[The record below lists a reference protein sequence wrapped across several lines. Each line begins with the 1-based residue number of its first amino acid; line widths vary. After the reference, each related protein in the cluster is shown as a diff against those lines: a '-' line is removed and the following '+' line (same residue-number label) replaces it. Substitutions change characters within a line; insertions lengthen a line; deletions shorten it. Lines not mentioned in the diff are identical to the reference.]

1 MTHKSIKHLI
11 TLAMFTTIALVIFV
25 IEAQIP
31 IPIPIPG
38 IKLGLAN
45 VITLL
50 VLVKYSAKDAL
61 IVLFMRIFL
70 GTLFTGQIVSFL
82 YSISGGLLCF
92 IGMLLLIH
100 LLNKKNLWFVSIIG
114 ALLHNIGQTI
124 AAIIVM
130 QSVQVVYYLPFLA
143 LSGCISG
150 LFTGLVAESIVKHE
164 KKANN
169 NSKK

>member
-82 YSISGGLLCF
+82 YSISGGILCF

>member
-38 IKLGLAN
+38 VKLGLAN
-45 VITLL
+45 VITLII
-50 VLVKYSAKDAL
+50 LVKYSAKDAL

-70 GTLFTGQIVSFL
+70 GTLFTGQIVSFF
-82 YSISGGLLCF
+82 YSVSGGLLCF

>member
-31 IPIPIPG
+31 IPIPISG